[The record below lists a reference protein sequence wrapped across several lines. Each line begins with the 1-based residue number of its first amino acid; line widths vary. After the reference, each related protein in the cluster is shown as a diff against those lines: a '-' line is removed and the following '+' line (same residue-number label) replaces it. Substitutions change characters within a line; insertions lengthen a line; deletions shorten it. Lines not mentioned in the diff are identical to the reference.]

1 MSRYEQNKL
10 LWRKVSRL
18 IYDIAQLSDALA
30 DDPQYDRHWKP
41 RLERLAGFVS
51 DQFAAESEKINE
63 EIAS

>member
-1 MSRYEQNKL
+1 MSRYKQTKL
-10 LWRKVSRL
+10 LWEKVSRL
-18 IYDIAQLSDALA
+18 LWDISQLSDALA